1 MSDAKAKNAIDEGL
15 PKDLD
20 DTGDPKVRLQSIF
33 KNVYL
38 RRLMADNMRMQW
50 RLYVVA
56 VIAMIGVA
64 LSTAGTAYVMKHII
78 DAMTLPEYKDY
89 VLLVAAGVA
98 GIFIVKGIAT
108 YIQTVAMTRA
118 GLRIVASLQSRI
130 YKKLL
135 GQGIRFFNE
144 QESSSLVLRVTHGA
158 NAARSITDI
167 LLTAYV
173 RDILTV
179 VGLVGVMVYQQPFL
193 SIFALLVGP
202 AGLIAVRQLIA
213 ISRRL
218 ADQEMSSLTEI
229 IRVMQETSTGVRVI
243 KAFALE
249 KHMSRRMDK
258 AIDDVETRGIVFA
271 RIQAV
276 LSPLMDSLSG
286 IAIAV
291 IVALSAFDF
300 FGLSRTTP
308 GSLMSFI
315 TALLMAYEP
324 AKRLMRARLQIERN
338 MYAVQRLFGLLDARE
353 SMREAPD
360 AQPLPEG
367 GGEVRFEDVTFS
379 YGAKNVLHTVST
391 VFEAGKTTAL
401 VGPSGGGKSTM
412 MNLILRMYD
421 PTEGRVLIDGMD
433 IRTAT
438 IDSLRRKMAF
448 VSQDTFLFSA
458 TVMENLRIG
467 REDATDDEIIDAAKI
482 AHAHEFIEQLP
493 QGYLTEIG
501 ENGAFLSGGQKQRLS
516 IARAVV
522 RGAPILLLDE
532 ATSALDATSEA
543 LVRDALHQISADVTT
558 IVIAHRLSTILTAD
572 CICYVEA
579 GQIVERG
586 TLPDLLERNGKFRDL
601 YDKQFRGVAGT

>member
-1 MSDAKAKNAIDEGL
+1 MSDAKANTSKDDDWD
-15 PKDLD
+15 KDLEPQD
-20 DTGDPKVRLQSIF
+20 KSKVQLQSILT
-33 KNVYL
+33 NVYL

-56 VIAMIGVA
+56 VIAMIFVA

-98 GIFIVKGIAT
+98 AIFIVKGIAT
-108 YIQTVAMTRA
+108 YVQTVTMTRA

-144 QESSSLVLRVTHGA
+144 QESATLVLRVTHGA
-158 NAARSITDI
+158 NAARAITDI

-179 VGLVGVMVYQQPFL
+179 IGLVGVMLYQQPFL

-202 AGLIAVRQLIA
+202 AGMIAVRQLIA

-229 IRVMQETSTGVRVI
+229 IRVMQETSTGARVI

-249 KHMSRRMDK
+249 RHMAQRMDK

-271 RIQAV
+271 RIQAI

-291 IVALSAFDF
+291 IVALSAVDF

-338 MYAVQRLFGLLDARE
+338 MQAINRLFRLLDAE
-353 SMREAPD
+353 ETLSEAPD
-360 AQPLPEG
+360 ATPLPPG
-367 GGEVRFEDVTFS
+367 DGEVRLEDVTFS
-379 YGAKNVLHTVST
+379 YGAKNVLHSVST

-401 VGPSGGGKSTM
+401 VGPSGGGKSTI

-433 IRTAT
+433 IRMATTA
-438 IDSLRRKMAF
+438 SLRSKTAF

-458 TVMENLRIG
+458 TIMENIRIG
-467 REDATDDEIIDAAKI
+467 REDATDDEVIAAAKI

-493 QGYLTEIG
+493 QGYMTEIG

-522 RGAPILLLDE
+522 RRAPILLLDE

-543 LVRDALHQISADVTT
+543 LVRDALHDISTSATT
-558 IVIAHRLSTILTAD
+558 IVIAHRLSTILTAHT
-572 CICYVEA
+572 ICYVEA

-586 TLPDLLERNGKFRDL
+586 TLSELLEKNGKFRDL
-601 YDKQFRGVAGT
+601 YDKQFSGVAGT